1 MDRFTKPMCEHLG
14 DSFLPFRL
22 VKTSTVHSC
31 QDGALRQRLHLR
43 GGLGRLDSPMLD
55 VGCEGGRFVVMSHV
69 FLGKELLT
77 SEIP

>member
-1 MDRFTKPMCEHLG
+1 MAETPLESG
-14 DSFLPFRL
+14 GRL
-22 VKTSTVHSC
+22 ESQGWTDLQSQC
-31 QDGALRQRLHLR
+31 DGALRQRLHLR